1 MSQIIF
7 MVALF
12 ILALVRALYMRR
24 HAMASSPYESC
35 NTVGG
40 WYILAPLLALPLF
53 HDIAVSAYE
62 LLIEMPY
69 LIVIGLLKG
78 VGFWGMIYSGQIM
91 RRTSNSSAGFFGFI
105 CIGLIAV
112 GNSIF
117 GEDLTMPQ
125 WVSVVCLFL
134 MGLYFYSRGHL
145 STQSSFVKL
154 LFMFQILIGVM
165 FGMIDHYFLTHCNWY
180 ALVVLTGLGMVLM
193 AVSFGRMKISQVL
206 KSVKSP
212 KTAGLGIVL
221 SLIEMT
227 VLSIFVTHLPVTLG
241 WVAMT
246 LASVAVMVI
255 AAVFWG
261 EGRWQQQLT
270 VGSFTYASALPIIL
284 T

>member
-1 MSQIIF
+1 MSQVLF
-7 MVALF
+7 MVVLF
-12 ILALVRALYMRR
+12 VLALVRALYMRR
-24 HAMASSPYESC
+24 HALAHSPYESC

-40 WYILAPLLALPLF
+40 WYIIAPLLALPIF
-53 HDIAVSAYE
+53 HDLAVEAYN
-62 LLIEMPY
+62 LLMDMPY

-78 VGFWGMIYSGQIM
+78 VGFWGMIYCGQIM

-117 GEDLTMPQ
+117 GEELSVGQ
-125 WVSVVCLFL
+125 WVSVACLFL
-134 MGLYFYSRGHL
+134 MGLYFYVRGHL

-154 LFMFQILIGVM
+154 LFLFQILIGVM
-165 FGMIDHYFLTHCNWY
+165 FGMIDHYFLTHCNWF
-180 ALVVLTGLGMVLM
+180 ALILLTGLGMILM
-193 AVSFGRMKISQVL
+193 ALTFGRMKFLDVFR
-206 KSVKSP
+206 SVKSR

-221 SLIEMT
+221 SLVEMT
-227 VLSIFVTHLPVTLG
+227 VLSIFVTYLPVTLG

-261 EGRWQQQLT
+261 EGRWQQQLA
-270 VGSFTYASALPIIL
+270 VGGLTYASALPIIL